1 MLKRKNNPP
10 PKPAKWAT
18 WEEIAGF
25 FKADDGLLRYAN
37 GQEHEFLDAWA
48 EFCGHRLR
56 IRKPMTERTVG
67 RIIRQLEKMGHDRA
81 IESLHYSIDGGYPA
95 VYEPKG
101 AGGQRKNPSPPAK
114 ATRADRGEYA
124 EPQKPLRKL

>member
-10 PKPAKWAT
+10 PKLARWAT

-25 FKADDGLLRYAN
+25 MTAN
-37 GQEHEFLDAWA
+37 SPWLFNSSNKPRDFMDAWA

-56 IRKPMTERTVG
+56 IRKPMTERTAG

-101 AGGQRKNPSPPAK
+101 QSNTASRPGRVPSPA
-114 ATRADRGEYA
+114 RRGEYP
-124 EPQKPLRKL
+124 EPPKRPLPRL

>member
-1 MLKRKNNPP
+1 MPKKVT
-10 PKPAKWAT
+10 KPAKWAT
-18 WEEIAGF
+18 WDEVANF
-25 FKADDGLLRYAN
+25 FRDDALFL
-37 GQEHEFLDAWA
+37 EHTGGKFMDAWA
-48 EFCGHRLR
+48 EFCDHRRR
-56 IRKPMTERTVG
+56 IQKPMTEKTVG